1 MPAGGIKF
9 RFDCAS
15 VKPIKQHIRQIF
27 ANIERGVREPR
38 SIGPMMRGGAL
49 QLWQSRGG
57 GLYGLGYVVTF
68 VALEV
73 LEIPELFRDLYALF
87 GGGTVGLALS
97 ALLTLIVD
105 FFVDTLKNMIFAFIW
120 PGLLISYLDGW
131 GVLLVALGF
140 ASFDPLLRPL
150 IERAFPELKHARE
163 TQETKKAQKQA
174 KKEAK
179 KEAKKRRFKNKKQS
193 AAD

>member
-1 MPAGGIKF
+1 
-9 RFDCAS
+9 
-15 VKPIKQHIRQIF
+15 
-27 ANIERGVREPR
+27 
-38 SIGPMMRGGAL
+38 MRGGAV

-73 LEIPELFRDLYALF
+73 FEIPEFFSDLYALF
-87 GGGTVGLALS
+87 GGDTVASGLS

-105 FFVDTLKNMIFAFIW
+105 FFVDTLKNMVFAFIW
-120 PGLLISYLDGW
+120 PALLISLLGGW

-150 IERAFPELKHARE
+150 IERVFPELKYARE
-163 TQETKKAQKQA
+163 TQETEKAQKQAQKQA

-179 KEAKKRRFKNKKQS
+179 KNKKEAKKLRSKNNQQS
-193 AAD
+193 ATD